1 GCPATASGTLT
12 CTLTGTLNPFAAA
25 GSVTITLS
33 RATTGADCGLLT
45 NSASVSAT
53 NEPPANQGNNSSGP
67 ISITVNC
74 PDVTVAKSG
83 NGPINAGS
91 TATFTLTVSNIG
103 AGAAT
108 GVVVT
113 DTLPAGTWTVGAP
126 ADAGCP
132 ATASG
137 KIGRASCRAR
147 APMAA
152 AAAVTINLSRASTAA
167 DCGPLTNSVHVATT
181 NEAPT
186 ALSNN
191 DASASITVNCPD
203 VQVVKSG
210 NGAIS
215 ARSTTTSPDRVCDVC
230 SGAPTGVVVTD
241 TLPAGTWTVSAP
253 ADAGC
258 PATASGTLTC
268 TFTGTL
274 NPFAAAGSV
283 TITLSRASTAADCG
297 PLTNSVH
304 VGATNEAPTALS
316 NNDASASITVL
327 CPT

>member
-12 CTLTGTLNPFAAA
+12 CTLTGTLNPFAVA
-25 GSVTITLS
+25 GSVTIILS
-33 RATTGADCGLLT
+33 RASTAADCGLLT

-74 PDVTVAKSG
+74 PDVQVVKSG

-113 DTLPAGTWTVGAP
+113 DTLP
-126 ADAGCP
+126 
-132 ATASG
+132 S
-137 KIGRASCRAR
+137 
-147 APMAA
+147 
-152 AAAVTINLSRASTAA
+152 
-167 DCGPLTNSVHVATT
+167 
-181 NEAPT
+181 
-186 ALSNN
+186 
-191 DASASITVNCPD
+191 
-203 VQVVKSG
+203 
-210 NGAIS
+210 
-215 ARSTTTSPDRVCDVC
+215 
-230 SGAPTGVVVTD
+230 
-241 TLPAGTWTVSAP
+241 GTWTVSAP

-268 TFTGTL
+268 TLTGTL

-297 PLTNSVH
+297 PLTNSASVS
-304 VGATNEAPTALS
+304 ATNESPANQGNNSSGPITIIVRCQTSFSTTPNPMSGTEGVTLNDSAALTGGASPTGT
-316 NNDASASITVL
+316 ITFQLWDPDHGL
-327 CPT
+327 CQGSPQF